1 MGKDRNKKNKQKS
14 VPIQAPQGFSAEEWS
29 HIIAKAIEEAEQ
41 NRRAK
46 ADKQR
51 EEDIKVWQETVG
63 YRDYSNVHR
72 PKRWMLKIFNVLRV
86 LWKTSFVPRSKVMG
100 DRITFSLLQMISA
113 MCFGIIG
120 VILLLVAIALIAIP
134 LVFALGG
141 ETIAWWQAVY
151 SMVWGVLVFLISRLF
166 RIASI
171 ELENMENRGYLLSIC
186 ACIVSIVSLVVAF
199 VGR

>member
-14 VPIQAPQGFSAEEWS
+14 VPIQAPRGFSAEEWS

-134 LVFALGG
+134 PVFALGG

-151 SMVWGVLVFLISRLF
+151 NMVWGVLVFLISRLF